1 MREAAGVLVPLQ
13 NAEGTIRTLRRLKL
27 IDEMLQFTRTR
38 EGLIIPLIHEPAPE
52 ELTAIREQC
61 GNLTAQRSRFEE
73 SKRKPGDLKEAL
85 QSKIPAES
93 VSMLPTSF
101 DVIGDVAIVELPEGL
116 SQYGSMIGAGI
127 LSLDPRIRLVL
138 RKRGEVSGKFRTREF
153 ETIAGAGT
161 TETFYTEFSCRYHL
175 DVAKVYFN
183 PRLSHERMRVAQ
195 QVQPGERVLDMFAG
209 VGPYSI
215 LIAKKQPEAEVHS
228 IDINPD
234 AYKYLTENVFLN
246 KVADRVTPM
255 LGDARDLVETRLRGS
270 ATRVIMNLPAEAW
283 KFVDV
288 AVDAL
293 SEQGGVLHYYTFA
306 SRMNR
311 IEDLMNTFRS
321 AVESQGRKV
330 REFEFCRP
338 IREVAPNRVQIAIDA
353 QVK

>member
-61 GNLTAQRSRFEE
+61 GNLTVQRSRFEE

-138 RKRGEVSGKFRTREF
+138 RKRGEVSGKFRTRQF
-153 ETIAGAGT
+153 QAIAG
-161 TETFYTEFSCRYHL
+161 RRNHRNL
-175 DVAKVYFN
+175 
-183 PRLSHERMRVAQ
+183 LH
-195 QVQPGERVLDMFAG
+195 RVL
-209 VGPYSI
+209 VP
-215 LIAKKQPEAEVHS
+215 
-228 IDINPD
+228 
-234 AYKYLTENVFLN
+234 
-246 KVADRVTPM
+246 
-255 LGDARDLVETRLRGS
+255 
-270 ATRVIMNLPAEAW
+270 LP
-283 KFVDV
+283 
-288 AVDAL
+288 
-293 SEQGGVLHYYTFA
+293 S
-306 SRMNR
+306 
-311 IEDLMNTFRS
+311 
-321 AVESQGRKV
+321 
-330 REFEFCRP
+330 
-338 IREVAPNRVQIAIDA
+338 
-353 QVK
+353 